1 MIPKKWLEEAKIR
14 IAPYIKQTPLTYDPK
29 HELYLKWENHQTT
42 HSFKDRGALNK
53 ILALQSWERERGL
66 VAASAGNHGQGVA
79 YAGKIV
85 KAKVTIFVSER
96 AVETKVEAMRALGAE
111 VIQVPGGYHEVEQ
124 AGIAY
129 AKNQSATWVS
139 PYNDA
144 QVIAGQ
150 ASMAFE
156 ILDEMPELISSTWV
170 VPVSGGGL
178 ISGIGAAIKE
188 GSTPSLPSKER
199 ILIGVQSKASPFMHA
214 LYTTGS
220 QDNYAEED
228 SLADGL
234 AGPVEEGS
242 ITIPLTKKYVDD
254 IILVSEKEILEGI
267 RFAWNEY
274 NEVIE
279 GSAAVGLAAI
289 ISGKI
294 KTSPAVVIIS
304 GGNIQPEIHQRI
316 IKNA

>member
-14 IAPYIKQTPLTYDPK
+14 IAPYIKRTPLTYNPK
-29 HELYLKWENHQTT
+29 HELFIKWENHQTT

-53 ILALQSWERERGL
+53 VLALQPWEREQGL
-66 VAASAGNHGQGVA
+66 LAASAGNHGQGLA

-85 KAKVTIFVSER
+85 KAKVTIFVSEK
-96 AVETKVEAMRALGAE
+96 AVETKVEAMRSLGAE
-111 VIQVPGGYHEVEQ
+111 VIQVTGGYHEAEQ
-124 AGIAY
+124 AGLAY
-129 AKNQSATWVS
+129 SKSQNATWVS

-150 ASMAFE
+150 ASIAFE
-156 ILDEMPELISSTWV
+156 ILDELPELILSTWV
-170 VPVSGGGL
+170 VPTSGGGL
-178 ISGIGAAIKE
+178 ISGIGAAIKDY
-188 GSTPSLPSKER
+188 GDLSKPDIER
-199 ILIGVQSKASPFMHA
+199 TLIGVQSQASPFMYA
-214 LYTTGS
+214 LYYTGS
-220 QDNYAEED
+220 QENYTEED

-234 AGPVEEGS
+234 SGPVEKGS
-242 ITIPLTKKYVDD
+242 ITISLTKKYVDE
-254 IILVSEKEILEGI
+254 IILVSESEIEEGI

-294 KTSPAVVIIS
+294 KTRPAVVIIS
-304 GGNIQPEIHQRI
+304 GGNIQPEVHQRI
-316 IKNA
+316 INNA

>member
-1 MIPKKWLEEAKIR
+1 MIPKKWLEEAKDRIR
-14 IAPYIKQTPLTYDPK
+14 PYIKHTPIVYDSK

-53 ILALQSWERERGL
+53 ILSLQPWEIERGL
-66 VAASAGNHGQGVA
+66 VTASAGNHGQGVA
-79 YAGKIV
+79 YAGNLV
-85 KAKVTIFVSER
+85 KASVKIFASEH
-96 AVETKVEAMRALGAE
+96 AVRTKIEAMRALGAE
-111 VIQVPGGYHEVEQ
+111 VVQVPGGYRQAEQ
-124 AGIAY
+124 AGLAY
-129 AKNQSATWVS
+129 LKSQGGTWVS

-150 ASMAFE
+150 ASIAFE
-156 ILDEMPELISSTWV
+156 ILEELPELISTPWV

-188 GSTPSLPSKER
+188 FSDSTIPVKDR
-199 ILIGVQSKASPFMHA
+199 TLIGVQSQASPFMHA
-214 LYTTGS
+214 LYYTGS
-220 QDNYAEED
+220 QDGFTEEK

-234 AGPVEEGS
+234 SGPVEEGS

-254 IILVSEKEILEGI
+254 IILVSENEIEEGI
-267 RFAWNEY
+267 QFAWKEY

-279 GSAAVGLAAI
+279 GSAAVVLAAI

-294 KTSPAVVIIS
+294 KIRPAVVIIS
-304 GGNIQPEIHQRI
+304 GGNIQPEVHQRI
-316 IKNA
+316 IKSS